1 MRKWR
6 PHKTRVM
13 TTEQTSNNFIL
24 TDDDADDR
32 NFFSEAFSELDV
44 KGELRTF
51 SDGKELMDYLN
62 ASEITPDVV
71 ILDLNMPRKSGFEC
85 ITEIRSNARFR
96 STSIAVYSTS
106 SSDKDIET
114 TFNSGANLYIR
125 KPSDYN
131 VLKKIIATVLGTDW
145 SHYAL
150 NTPRDRFLMNF

>member
-1 MRKWR
+1 MAARQTA
-6 PHKTRVM
+6 TR
-13 TTEQTSNNFIL
+13 FIL

-32 NFFSEAFSELDV
+32 SFFREAFSELDV
-44 KGELRTF
+44 HGELRTF

-62 ASEITPDVV
+62 SADLAPDVV

-85 ITEIRSNARFR
+85 INEIRSNERFS

-114 TFNSGANLYIR
+114 TFNSGANLYIK

-131 VLKKIIATVLGTDW
+131 VLKKIIRTVLGTDW
-145 SHYAL
+145 SHYAMH
-150 NTPRDRFLMNF
+150 TPRESFLFRP